1 MTNRQLARI
10 HRALRIR
17 AGLRQI
23 DVAVRAGVGRWK
35 VVDLEAAEI
44 DSLSVGE
51 LRQSFEAL
59 GGRLDLVASFRG
71 AALDRLLDEVH
82 ARLVGQVVAPL
93 RGLGWHVEVE
103 VSFNVY
109 GDRGSIDVL
118 AWKATERALLVIEIK
133 SELGGLDGLLRPL
146 DMKVRH
152 APTVA
157 RDRFGWDA
165 ATVSRL
171 VVLPEDRTARRALER
186 HSVVLDGALPARSRK
201 VRRWIREPV
210 GPLAG
215 LWFLSDVGVADVKRN
230 PSAIRRVRVP
240 RPRSENGRPR
250 SESGRPMLEKA
261 DLRLIDPH
269 KVDGADI

>member
-1 MTNRQLARI
+1 MTNHQLARI
-10 HRALRIR
+10 HRALRLR

-35 VVDLEAAEI
+35 LVDLEAAEI
-44 DSLSVGE
+44 DSLSLGE
-51 LRQSFEAL
+51 IRRSFEAL
-59 GGRLDLVASFRG
+59 GGRLDLVASYRG

-82 ARLVGQVVAPL
+82 ARLVGRIVVLL
-93 RGLGWHVEVE
+93 RNLGWHVEVE

-118 AWKATERALLVIEIK
+118 AWKEAERALLVIEIK

-165 ATVSRL
+165 TIVSKL
-171 VVLPEDRTARRALER
+171 VVLPEERTARRALER
-186 HSVVLDGALPARSRK
+186 HSAVFDGALPARARE
-201 VRRWIREPV
+201 VRRWLRQPI

-215 LWFLSDVGVADVKRN
+215 LWFLSDVGTADTKRN
-230 PSAIRRVRVP
+230 PSAIRRVRVL
-240 RPRSENGRPR
+240 RTRSDEGRPT
-250 SESGRPMLEKA
+250 LERA
-261 DLRLIDPH
+261 DLKAIDPH
-269 KVDGADI
+269 NVGGADI